1 MGNQE
6 IKFLPSLKCY
16 PYSFQYY
23 ENNLSLNFFF
33 YFEMSFGQGA
43 DFSVFDEEDRSTEK
57 RKAESA
63 PIVIEQKRIKYRVKY
78 SYLLRK
84 ICFFVL

>member
-1 MGNQE
+1 
-6 IKFLPSLKCY
+6 
-16 PYSFQYY
+16 
-23 ENNLSLNFFF
+23 
-33 YFEMSFGQGA
+33 MSFGQGA

-63 PIVIEQKRIKYRVKY
+63 PIVIEQKRIKYWVKY

-84 ICFFVL
+84 IFSMC